1 MTLQRLVLDRQ
12 TTVLEP
18 GHGTPHGELDN
29 LKRAHEMLQLAGS
42 PKELR
47 RVADYGEAMRY
58 AALKAGMG
66 VEAQNEAA
74 ELTIRAMR
82 EIGTMLIE
90 AELRGGD
97 RRSEGFKVP
106 AENFETLP
114 ALLDMQ
120 PSPAR
125 KYSMKCQQIARI
137 PEERFEARLAGE
149 RAARRELTSAAMYR
163 YARNLLRDESRE
175 GIVLPEGEFPV
186 LYADPPWEYSN
197 SGFEDSAASHYPT
210 MPTERLAAA
219 EGEGDLAWEVRRRAA
234 ENAVLFM
241 WATNPLLEDALR
253 VMNAW
258 GFEYK
263 TNMVW
268 VKNRGPRMGFY
279 VMGRHE
285 LLLIGVRG
293 SSLPRQ
299 GSQPPSVLDAPVG
312 AHSAKPH
319 EVYDLVE
326 SMYAGPYLE
335 LLARNRREGW
345 TPFGDEVGNG

>member
-1 MTLQRLVLDRQ
+1 MNEGRQ
-12 TTVLEP
+12 ITVLEP

-29 LKRAHEMLQLAGS
+29 LKHAHEMLQLAGS

-90 AELRGGD
+90 AELRTGPRNSIDSPGE
-97 RRSEGFKVP
+97 SI
-106 AENFETLP
+106 TLP

-120 PSPAR
+120 RSQAL

-149 RAARRELTSAAMYR
+149 RADRQELTSAAMYR

-186 LYADPPWEYSN
+186 LYADPPWEYDN
-197 SGFEDSAASHYPT
+197 SGLGGSASQHYST
-210 MPTERLAAA
+210 MSTDRLAAA
-219 EGEGDLAWEVRRRAA
+219 EGEGGLAWEVRRRTA

-268 VKNRGPRMGFY
+268 VKNRATYGKLGFY

-319 EVYDLVE
+319 EVYGLVE

-335 LLARNRREGW
+335 LFARNRREGW

>member
-1 MTLQRLVLDRQ
+1 
-12 TTVLEP
+12 
-18 GHGTPHGELDN
+18 
-29 LKRAHEMLQLAGS
+29 
-42 PKELR
+42 
-47 RVADYGEAMRY
+47 
-58 AALKAGMG
+58 
-66 VEAQNEAA
+66 
-74 ELTIRAMR
+74 
-82 EIGTMLIE
+82 
-90 AELRGGD
+90 
-97 RRSEGFKVP
+97 
-106 AENFETLP
+106 
-114 ALLDMQ
+114 
-120 PSPAR
+120 
-125 KYSMKCQQIARI
+125 
-137 PEERFEARLAGE
+137 
-149 RAARRELTSAAMYR
+149 MYR

-335 LLARNRREGW
+335 LFARNRREGW